1 MKSPPKLRLLII
13 TDRIK
18 IHNNNRIKI
27 FSVKYMK
34 LLIFLGNTLILIQ
47 PWAKTLAPFIAG
59 FALFAA
65 SQTDKTKGIWLHL
78 GLLCSFICIGTWG
91 AFNYLVQPKF
101 SGQVD
106 PFPGYDMFLSSLFLV
121 GGLSTYFL
129 WLREGQ
135 PWWDARTEQLTKKT
149 RLERNQKTDVRNIQ
163 DFLPEPAGQYDPTKY
178 FKSEGYFLGLGKDNK
193 PVYFKEDR
201 LPHVQVNGFSGSG
214 KSIFLSI
221 LSAQC
226 LLKGQAVIYLDPKLD
241 EFAPHS
247 MAEAARR
254 AGVPFVLLNLNTL
267 CPQINMFEGTTIG
280 QRKEL
285 WEGGFALTEKG
296 GAADFYSIDDR
307 EAADKCASEYVEGD
321 TPASLFN
328 RFNTEFSVIAK
339 KFNGLLREMAKL
351 PSVNAKSGIDLRKI
365 IQDGGAVYIIGS
377 MRNTAVVRMQ
387 RMLLI
392 KIIQLCEERDRT
404 ISKPRPVVA
413 FLDEAKYHISK
424 PFMEGL
430 GAARDK
436 GLSVVVAHQ
445 SLQDLRDCPAD
456 LNADA
461 VQGAVMENCRLKLVY
476 KAEDPKTAKWLAEKS
491 GRIQVDDEMRR
502 VSRNAAMSEVID
514 DQRTIRQAERFLID
528 ENMIMNLAY
537 GQAVVFGNGLP
548 DFVSTS
554 PIPVEKNPQDLKTQ
568 AFEGT
573 EIIKAAELI

>member
-1 MKSPPKLRLLII
+1 
-13 TDRIK
+13 
-18 IHNNNRIKI
+18 
-27 FSVKYMK
+27 MK

-47 PWAKTLAPFIAG
+47 PWAKTLAPFVAG

-65 SQTDKTKGIWLHL
+65 SQADKTKAIWLRL
-78 GLLCSFICIGTWG
+78 GLISLFICIGTWA
-91 AFNYLVQPKF
+91 AFNYMVQPKF
-101 SGQVD
+101 SGEVD
-106 PFPGYDMFLSSLFLV
+106 PFPGYDLFLSGLFLV
-121 GGLSTYFL
+121 GGLSAYFL

-163 DFLPEPAGQYDPTKY
+163 DFLPAPAGKYDPTKY
-178 FKSEGYFLGLGKDNK
+178 FKTKGYFLGINKENK
-193 PVYFKEDR
+193 PTYFEEEI
-201 LPHVQVNGFSGSG
+201 LPHTQVNGFSGSG
-214 KSIFLSI
+214 KGVFLG
-221 LSAQC
+221 LLAAQS
-226 LLKGQAVIYLDPKLD
+226 LLKGHAVIYLDPKFD
-241 EFAPHS
+241 EWA
-247 MAEAARR
+247 
-254 AGVPFVLLNLNTL
+254 PFVLADSARKAGKPFLVLNFNTDV
-267 CPQINMFEGTTIG
+267 PQINFFESTTAAH
-280 QRKEL
+280 RKEQY
-285 WEGGFALTEKG
+285 EGGFGLTEKG

-307 EAADKCASEYVEGD
+307 EAADKCASEYIEGD

-328 RFNTEFSVIAK
+328 KFNAEFSVTAK

-351 PSVNAKSGIDLRKI
+351 TSVNAKSGIDLRKI
-365 IQDGGAVYIIGS
+365 IQEGGALYVIGS
-377 MRNTAVVRMQ
+377 MRNTSIVRMQ

-404 ISKPRPVVA
+404 VSKPRPVVA
-413 FLDEAKYHISK
+413 ILDEAKYHISK

-436 GLSVVVAHQ
+436 GLSVVIAHQ

-476 KAEDPKTAKWLAEKS
+476 KAEDPKTARWLAEKS
-491 GRIQVDDEMRR
+491 GRIQVDDEIRR

-537 GQAVVFGNGLP
+537 GQAVVFGNDLT

-554 PIPVEKNPQDLKTQ
+554 PIIVQKNLEDLKTQ
-568 AFEGT
+568 VFEGA

>member
-1 MKSPPKLRLLII
+1 
-13 TDRIK
+13 
-18 IHNNNRIKI
+18 
-27 FSVKYMK
+27 MK
-34 LLIFLGNTLILIQ
+34 LLIFLGNTLIFIQ
-47 PWAKTLAPFIAG
+47 PWAKTLAPFVAG

-65 SQTDKTKGIWLHL
+65 SQTDKSKGVWLHL
-78 GLLCSFICIGTWG
+78 GLLFSFICIGTWG

-101 SGQVD
+101 SGQID
-106 PFPGYDMFLSSLFLV
+106 PFPSYDLFLSSLFLL
-121 GGLSTYFL
+121 GGLSAYFL

-163 DFLPEPAGQYDPTKY
+163 DFLPEPAGKYDPTKY
-178 FKSEGYFLGLGKDNK
+178 FKSEGYFLGLGKENK
-193 PVYFKEDR
+193 PVYFKEER
-201 LPHVQVNGFSGSG
+201 LPHVQVNGLTGGG
-214 KSIFLSI
+214 KSVFLGL
-221 LSAQC
+221 LSCQS
-226 LLKGQAVIYLDPKLD
+226 LLKGHAVFYLDPKFD
-241 EFAPHS
+241 EWAPFV
-247 MAEAARR
+247 MADAARK
-254 AGVPFVLLNLNTL
+254 ASVQHLVLNLNAPD
-267 CPQINMFEGTTIG
+267 PQINMFEGTTIG

-285 WEGGFALTEKG
+285 LAGGFGLTEKG

-307 EAADKCASEYVEGD
+307 EAADKCASEYTEGD

-328 RFNTEFSVIAK
+328 RFNSEFSVTAK

-351 PSVNAKSGIDLRKI
+351 PAVNAKSGIDLREI
-365 IQDGGAVYIIGS
+365 IKDGGAVYVIGS
-377 MRNTAVVRMQ
+377 MRTTSVVRMQ

-404 ISKPRPVVA
+404 QTKPRPVVA
-413 FLDEAKYHISK
+413 ILDEAKYHISK

-436 GLSVVVAHQ
+436 GLSVVIAHQ

-502 VSRNAAMSEVID
+502 VSRNAAMAEVID

-554 PIPVEKNPQDLKTQ
+554 PILVEKNQQDLKTQ